1 MLASLPK
8 VSKT

>member
-8 VSKT
+8 VPKM